1 MSTIGIV
8 FLIIAVVFFV
18 LGTFMYIVQ
27 KIITNRIYHEEN
39 EEVKEEKPKKKIAKL
54 NTPEDIDTSLLDEID
69 NAEDE
74 EL

>member
-18 LGTFMYIVQ
+18 LGTLTYIIQ

-39 EEVKEEKPKKKIAKL
+39 EEVKEEKSKKKIAKL